1 MHLTSFGPGF
11 RAFRCT
17 QPSPNP
23 HDQHTPDARLGQT
36 HVGDVKDAILS
47 GAHDQTVR
55 DHQRVQAEKLI
66 LNTAK
71 TCSGIKR
78 RMGDFI

>member
-36 HVGDVKDAILS
+36 HLGDVKDAIHS
-47 GAHDQTVR
+47 GALGSHPTR
-55 DHQRVQAEKLI
+55 LFETIRG
-66 LNTAK
+66 
-71 TCSGIKR
+71 CKR
-78 RMGDFI
+78 RNLIIKHSKNMLGD